1 MQAEVEGIDW
11 SAVDDL
17 SCGIELEVSGDAR
30 HQQPVHAGDHSDGK
44 PMLLL
49 FTCHSSVAVVL
60 TVEVHIQCC
69 SQCMLRLN
77 LCLPLGPVV
86 GF

>member
-30 HQQPVHAGDHSDGK
+30 HQLPVRTDHSDGK
-44 PMLLL
+44 LMLIL
-49 FTCHSSVAVVL
+49 FTCRSSVTVVL
-60 TVEVHIQCC
+60 TVEIQVRYC
-69 SQCMLRLN
+69 SQ
-77 LCLPLGPVV
+77 
-86 GF
+86 